1 MFKSSKPSSF
11 FPGTNTRRRSP
22 FVEIAMEVNWPI
34 FVGFLVV
41 LAASLYATSLPRYIG
56 VATFAFVL
64 IGWLFSLTLHEFG
77 HAAAAFLNGDRSE
90 STRRYLSG
98 NPLLYLHPILSIVL
112 PLLFVLLGG
121 IGLPGGAVYLQQ
133 GYIRDRW
140 RQSVVSLAGPAAN
153 LVALLVLVA
162 LFRLSGGAT
171 GFLGEGGAGAIA
183 FLAFLQ
189 VSAILLNLIP
199 IPGLDGYGAIEPYL
213 SYQTR
218 QQFEA
223 IRPYG
228 FILVFVIFYLPLLS
242 QVFFN
247 VVDGGLSLTGIDPGS
262 FFTGYLNFRFWAPQ

>member
-1 MFKSSKPSSF
+1 MFKSSKPSPYYQGAGS
-11 FPGTNTRRRSP
+11 RRRSP
-22 FVEIAMEVNWPI
+22 LIEIAAEVNWPI
-34 FVGFLVV
+34 FAGFLI
-41 LAASLYATSLPRYIG
+41 ASGVALYATTLPQYVG

-64 IGWLFSLTLHEFG
+64 VGWLFSLTLHEFG
-77 HAAAAFLNGDRSE
+77 HAAVAFLNGDRSE

-98 NPLLYLHPILSIVL
+98 NPLLYLHPVLSIVL

-140 RQSVVSLAGPAAN
+140 RQSVISLAGPVAN
-153 LVALLVLVA
+153 LIFLLVLVA
-162 LFRLSGGAT
+162 LFRLSGGAA
-171 GFLGEGGAGAIA
+171 GFLGDGGAGAIA

-199 IPGLDGYGAIEPYL
+199 IPGLDGYSAIEPYL

-228 FILVFVIFYLPLLS
+228 FILVFVIFYLPFLS

-247 VVDGGLSLTGIDPGS
+247 VVDAGLSVTGIDPVS
-262 FFTGYLNFRFWAPQ
+262 FFTGYVNFRFWMR

>member
-1 MFKSSKPSSF
+1 MFRSGKSSRF
-11 FPGTNTRRRSP
+11 IPGARSPRRSP
-22 FVEIAMEVNWPI
+22 LLEIAAEVNWLI
-34 FVGFLVV
+34 FVGFVIV
-41 LAASLYATSLPRYIG
+41 LAAALYATTLPQYVGI
-56 VATFAFVL
+56 ATFAFVL

-77 HAAAAFLNGDRSE
+77 HAAVAFLNGDRSE

-98 NPLLYLHPILSIVL
+98 NPLLYIHPVLSVLL

-140 RQSVVSLAGPAAN
+140 RQSVISLAGPAAN
-153 LVALLVLVA
+153 LVVLVVLA
-162 LFRLSGGAT
+162 VIFRAGTTA
-171 GFLGEGGAGAIA
+171 GFLGDAGAGAIA

-189 VSAILLNLIP
+189 VSAIVLNLIP

-218 QQFEA
+218 RQFEA

-228 FILVFVIFYLPLLS
+228 FILVFVIFYLPLLN

-247 VVDGGLSLTGIDPGS
+247 VVDAGLSLTGIDPGA
-262 FFTGYLNFRFWAPQ
+262 FFLGYVNFRFWVR